1 MHLFINASGANAGGG
16 ITYLRN
22 VLPCLAAEPGVRAT
36 VLVSPAV
43 RGQFS
48 ESSNIRLLELPES
61 RLGTFGR
68 FLREQSLVPQLIRDC
83 GADVLLSTGN
93 FATLRS
99 PVPQILLSRNALYTS
114 RDFARDLVRRGEFGL
129 WTDTKIRG
137 WIAKYSINRADCTV
151 APSQAFADELERWTG
166 RPVRVVHHGFDR
178 DVFSSHREPLAPEL
192 RRALERSPGVLRLL
206 LVSHYNYYRNF
217 ETVFRA
223 VGLIR
228 ERIGRGVQLVLTCK
242 LEGSPGGYS
251 TRRAVALVRQLGI
264 ERELLQLGAV
274 PYGQLRHLYRSSD
287 VYVTAAYAETFAHP
301 LVEAMSCGLP
311 IVASDLPVHRE
322 ICRDAAV
329 YFPPFS
335 PEELADRVAQVVLSP
350 TARETLSHCGFSRTN
365 DFSWRRHVEE
375 ILEIARELTG
385 VVVQAPAFEP
395 RSARVAQR

>member
-22 VLPCLAAEPGVRAT
+22 VLPCLAAEAGVQAT

-48 ESSNIRLLELPES
+48 ESNNIRLLDLPES

-93 FATLRS
+93 FAILRS

-114 RDFARDLVRRGEFGL
+114 RDFLRDLVRRGEFRL

-137 WIAKYSINRADCTV
+137 RVAKYSINRADCTV

-395 RSARVAQR
+395 RSARVAHR

>member
-93 FATLRS
+93 FAILRS

-114 RDFARDLVRRGEFGL
+114 RDFSRDLVRRGEFHL

-137 WIAKYSINRADCTV
+137 RLAKYSINRADCTV
-151 APSQAFADELERWTG
+151 APSQAFADELEGWTG

-178 DVFSSHREPLAPEL
+178 EVFSSDREPLAPDL
-192 RRALERSPGVLRLL
+192 QRALERSPGVLRLL

-274 PYGQLRHLYRSSD
+274 PYGQLQHLYRSSD

-335 PEELADRVAQVVLSP
+335 PDELADRVAQVVLSP
-350 TARETLSHCGFSRTN
+350 TARETLGHCGFSRTN

-395 RSARVAQR
+395 RKARVAHR

>member
-1 MHLFINASGANAGGG
+1 MHLFINASGAKAGGG

-22 VLPCLAAEPGVRAT
+22 VLPHVAAEPGVRAT
-36 VLVSPAV
+36 VLVSPAM
-43 RGQFS
+43 RDQFS
-48 ESSNIRLLELPES
+48 GSNNIRLLELPES
-61 RLGTFGR
+61 RLGTVGR

-93 FATLRS
+93 FAILRS

-114 RDFARDLVRRGEFGL
+114 KDFARDLVRRGEFRL

-137 WIAKYSINRADCTV
+137 RLARYSINRADCTV
-151 APSQAFADELERWTG
+151 APSQAFADELECWTG
-166 RPVRVVHHGFDR
+166 RAVRVVHHGFDR
-178 DVFSSHREPLAPEL
+178 DVFSPDCEPLAPEL
-192 RRALERSPGVLRLL
+192 RRVLERRPGVLRIL

-223 VGLIR
+223 IRLIR
-228 ERIGRGVQLVLTCK
+228 ERVGRDVQLVLTCK
-242 LEGSPGGYS
+242 LEGSPGGYR

-274 PYGQLRHLYRSSD
+274 PYGQLQHLYRSSD
-287 VYVTAAYAETFAHP
+287 IYVTAAYAETFAHP

-322 ICRDAAV
+322 ICREAAV

-335 PEELADRVAQVVLSP
+335 PQELADRFAQVALSP
-350 TARETLSHCGFSRTN
+350 TARETFGHCGFLRTN
-365 DFSWRRHVEE
+365 NFSWRRHVEE

-385 VVVQAPAFEP
+385 VTVEVPAFGA
-395 RSARVAQR
+395 RNARVAQR